1 MRGQGERA
9 EEGVE
14 GGGQDSTSRPVA
26 LLPLPPGGASTR
38 ELSLVVAHDKSYSF
52 GPVQDQ
58 EEGRLWGARQI

>member
-52 GPVQDQ
+52 GPV
-58 EEGRLWGARQI
+58 